1 MKKDRLLGSQVPAQ
15 EPTML
20 ENLHRRLKLVGEI
33 VAAVVTVL
41 VVPSLIIGAF
51 IIQEYTY
58 QTSRSLFRCLTR

>member
-1 MKKDRLLGSQVPAQ
+1 
-15 EPTML
+15 ML